1 MSAPRVTPQEIVE
14 MHRLY
19 AQLGTYAA
27 VGRKL
32 GRSGSTV
39 AKYIQMK
46 GVATPISS
54 TKFNAKT
61 GVLKNGRPKERKSPK
76 RKKSECGSFIKA
88 GLPLLKLPKDCIEI
102 QIPFQVMCMN
112 MELLLEQQVL

>member
-46 GVATPISS
+46 GVATPIRIAVQNL
-54 TKFNAKT
+54 TQNQ
-61 GVLKNGRPKERKSPK
+61 
-76 RKKSECGSFIKA
+76 EC
-88 GLPLLKLPKDCIEI
+88 
-102 QIPFQVMCMN
+102 
-112 MELLLEQQVL
+112 